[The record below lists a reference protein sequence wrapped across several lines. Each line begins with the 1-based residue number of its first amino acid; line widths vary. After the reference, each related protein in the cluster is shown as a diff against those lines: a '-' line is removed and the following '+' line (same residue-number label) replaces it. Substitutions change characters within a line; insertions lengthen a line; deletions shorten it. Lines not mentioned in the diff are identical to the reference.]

1 MHSHWCWEGKKDSD
15 AISLVGGHIIF
26 SRYMVLKPKDK
37 ILIMKNVNNEI
48 GHFGEAKMILKLR
61 SSFFGM
67 KGQTLLKSLSKFV
80 IDVNWLDR
88 LVILGL
94 EWKVWK

>member
-1 MHSHWCWEGKKDSD
+1 
-15 AISLVGGHIIF
+15 
-26 SRYMVLKPKDK
+26 
-37 ILIMKNVNNEI
+37 
-48 GHFGEAKMILKLR
+48 
-61 SSFFGM
+61 
-67 KGQTLLKSLSKFV
+67 LLKSLSKFV